1 MAKGASGFHVEP
13 VTVLEVRKGAAGNS
27 QCMHISKSTQIR
39 FMCVVNLTLV
49 LAGSQQTC
57 NGGIPFQRFPRHGLM
72 RGRRADRNGA
82 VRLAAATS
90 GIDLSVQVGRAL
102 ISYSNQALRTG
113 HW

>member
-57 NGGIPFQRFPRHGLM
+57 NGRY
-72 RGRRADRNGA
+72 
-82 VRLAAATS
+82 
-90 GIDLSVQVGRAL
+90 SVSAF
-102 ISYSNQALRTG
+102 SKA
-113 HW
+113 